1 MENRVESFTVDH
13 TKLNAPII
21 RHCGLLDIPNWG
33 NLVKIDLRLRKPNSD
48 SLMSSPVMHTIEHI
62 FAVYFK
68 ETGTPKSKIWD
79 ISPMGCKTGYYVT
92 IINQSERTVQ
102 EVLEDFRSDL
112 IECFEGGLKLDVVPY
127 ATEIEC
133 GSYEFH
139 SLPDARLEIESLL
152 AELRSK
158 DGFPVV
164 LTADKIANKES

>member
-1 MENRVESFTVDH
+1 MEKRVESFTVDH
-13 TKLNAPII
+13 TKLNSPII

-68 ETGTPKSKIWD
+68 ETGTPKSEIWD

-92 IINQSERTVQ
+92 IINQSRRTVQ
-102 EVLEDFRSDL
+102 EVLEDFREDL
-112 IECFEGGLKLDVVPY
+112 IECFRSGLELDEVPY

-133 GSYEFH
+133 GSYELH
-139 SLPDARLEIESLL
+139 SLADARLELEHLLIELQSQ
-152 AELRSK
+152 E
-158 DGFPVV
+158 GFPIILSV
-164 LTADKIANKES
+164 DK